1 MEFIHE
7 QHVAHRYATAV
18 WSHDSSKFTFHRDVG
33 RFNVMMDLSIFPEP
47 PHPVTVS
54 RSYDFK
60 RRVRP
65 WTRTS
70 RPPKYYIID
79 FGISTYFDDPVGP
92 YLVTGSDAQ
101 DHSIPELSDTI
112 PYDPFLLDIYALGNV
127 YRKTFLKV
135 NVLPRSFTSA

>member
-1 MEFIHE
+1 MGKLT
-7 QHVAHRYATAV
+7 V
-18 WSHDSSKFTFHRDVG
+18 SRDVG

-47 PHPVTVS
+47 PNPVTVS

-79 FGISTYFDDPVGP
+79 FGLSRRYNSADGP
-92 YLVTGSDAQ
+92 ALELPIIPGDKTVPEHKGSHYDE
-101 DHSIPELSDTI
+101 PC
-112 PYDPFLLDIYALGNV
+112 DPFATDVYLLGNLIRTEFMDV
-127 YRKTFLKV
+127 RTCAFFYL
-135 NVLPRSFTSA
+135 